1 MLTRHSL
8 TGIGQGDVELHD
20 DLNRRSL
27 RLDCAGVVLVTA
39 RLPNDS
45 LWCDLEAMNDAAS
58 AAGIKSIRRIGDCY
72 GAGPIVTAVY
82 MGHRFAQELDTEPD
96 PDGVPFLRERHLI
109 EA

>member
-8 TGIGQGDVELHD
+8 TGIGQGNVELHD
-20 DLNRRSL
+20 DLNRRAV
-27 RLDCAGVVLVTA
+27 RIDCAGVVMVTA

-45 LWCDLEAMNDAAS
+45 LWHELETMDGATS

-82 MGHRFAQELDTEPD
+82 MGHRYAQELETNPD